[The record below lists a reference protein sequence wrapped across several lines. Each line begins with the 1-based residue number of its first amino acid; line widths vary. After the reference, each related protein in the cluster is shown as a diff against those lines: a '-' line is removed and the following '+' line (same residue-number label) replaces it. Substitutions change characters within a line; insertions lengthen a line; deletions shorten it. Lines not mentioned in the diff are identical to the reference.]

1 MVRLPLNH
9 VANEACGVFPL
20 GPLARPS
27 YVLSR
32 KKRLE
37 LICCVC
43 VIFFFFF
50 AQFKAH
56 LILKCTGLCCSPSV
70 PCGLHLGS

>member
-50 AQFKAH
+50 
-56 LILKCTGLCCSPSV
+56 CTI
-70 PCGLHLGS
+70 